1 MKIAILAGGLSPERD
16 VSLSSGALIA
26 AALINRG
33 HSIAFMDVYM
43 DQQIKENPDDYFTMV
58 PPKIPSIAS
67 REPDLK
73 KIAENRQRL
82 RGSDADTNSLIG
94 YGVTQICRH
103 ADITF
108 LALRGAMGENGQI
121 QAYLDCCGIK
131 YTGSSYAGCLL
142 AMDKDIAKR
151 MVKCAG
157 IETAEWCC
165 MDVSDIST
173 EKIIKT
179 IGLPCIIKPSSCGS
193 SVGISIAETEED
205 LKTSIESAKLQRQD
219 IIAERFISG
228 SEFSVGILCGEAL
241 PSIEIIPISGFYDY
255 ENKYQKGYTRE
266 ITPADIPASLEK
278 RLRDTALRVHKILR
292 LGSYSRSDF
301 IYDEKTDKLF
311 FLEAN
316 TLPGMTPTSL
326 LPQEAAAAG
335 IDYAA
340 LCERIALTPVS

>member
-16 VSLSSGALIA
+16 VSLTSGALIA
-26 AALINRG
+26 SALIKRG
-33 HSIAFMDVYM
+33 HSVALMDVYM
-43 DQQIKENPDDYFTMV
+43 DQQTQKNPEEYFTSV
-58 PPKIPSIAS
+58 PPEIPIISS

-73 KIAENRQRL
+73 KVAEIRQNL
-82 RGSDADTNSLIG
+82 RGGKADANSLVG
-94 YGVTQICRH
+94 YGVIEICRH

-108 LALRGAMGENGQI
+108 LALHGAMGENGQL

-131 YTGSSYAGCLL
+131 YTGSSYTGCLL
-142 AMDKDIAKR
+142 AMDKDIAKK
-151 MVKCAG
+151 MVKYEG

-165 MDVSDIST
+165 MDKSDIST
-173 EKIIKT
+173 EKIMKI

-193 SVGISIAETEED
+193 SVGISIVKTVEE
-205 LKTSIESAKLQRQD
+205 LQTAIEAAKIHGQE

-228 SEFSVGILCGEAL
+228 TEFSVGILCGKAL
-241 PSIEIIPISGFYDY
+241 PSIEIIPTSGFYDY
-255 ENKYQKGYTRE
+255 KNKYQQGHTKE
-266 ITPADIPASLEK
+266 ITPADIPISLEQ

-301 IYDEKTDKLF
+301 IYDKKTDKLF

-335 IDYAA
+335 IDYET
-340 LCERIALTPVS
+340 LCECIALNPVS

>member
-108 LALRGAMGENGQI
+108 FGSPRRNG
-121 QAYLDCCGIK
+121 
-131 YTGSSYAGCLL
+131 
-142 AMDKDIAKR
+142 
-151 MVKCAG
+151 
-157 IETAEWCC
+157 
-165 MDVSDIST
+165 
-173 EKIIKT
+173 
-179 IGLPCIIKPSSCGS
+179 
-193 SVGISIAETEED
+193 
-205 LKTSIESAKLQRQD
+205 
-219 IIAERFISG
+219 
-228 SEFSVGILCGEAL
+228 
-241 PSIEIIPISGFYDY
+241 
-255 ENKYQKGYTRE
+255 
-266 ITPADIPASLEK
+266 
-278 RLRDTALRVHKILR
+278 
-292 LGSYSRSDF
+292 
-301 IYDEKTDKLF
+301 
-311 FLEAN
+311 
-316 TLPGMTPTSL
+316 
-326 LPQEAAAAG
+326 
-335 IDYAA
+335 
-340 LCERIALTPVS
+340 